1 MTIALYSASQKDG
14 NRIFNFIKS
23 IEINFIPNVGYN
35 YFDEENK
42 TVYSITT
49 ICFAEEK
56 ISAVV
61 SKLDETRVEPFSML
75 FSN

>member
-1 MTIALYSASQKDG
+1 M
-14 NRIFNFIKS
+14 
-23 IEINFIPNVGYN
+23 PNVGYN

-42 TVYSITT
+42 TVYLITT